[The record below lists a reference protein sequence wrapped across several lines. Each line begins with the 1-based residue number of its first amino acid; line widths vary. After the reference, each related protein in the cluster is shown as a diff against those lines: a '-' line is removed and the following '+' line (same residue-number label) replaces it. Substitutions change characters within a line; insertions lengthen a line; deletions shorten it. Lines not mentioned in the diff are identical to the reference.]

1 MTDIDVRRVES
12 YETRVRPIEVAD
24 VGKLHELTVGVGWP
38 HREEDLRL
46 LLACGQGFL
55 ACDPID
61 RAIGS
66 AMWFPSGDGFATIGM
81 VVITPHLQDHGAGRW
96 MMDHILPLCAGRD
109 LALVATPE
117 AYRLYHSIGFEPVG
131 IVAQHQGI
139 ARAAAAEVPLPERAV
154 LRPAGPDDF
163 EAILARDTEAFGVDR
178 RRILAAVFAASEV
191 TLLEID
197 GMLEGF
203 VFERPFGRGRLIGP
217 LAATSEAVALALTA
231 DRLARRLGEF
241 VRLDLPL
248 EATTSIEA
256 ATPDAFGRAF
266 LSVGASSALSDHLVA
281 CGLERNDRNTLMR
294 LGAEPPAERRWTR
307 YALAAQAIG

>member
-1 MTDIDVRRVES
+1 MSDTTVRRVES
-12 YETRVRPIEVAD
+12 FETRVRRIEEAD

-38 HREEDLRL
+38 HREEDLKL
-46 LLACGQGFL
+46 LIASGEGFL

-61 RAIGS
+61 RVIGS

-81 VVITPHLQDHGAGRW
+81 VVITPHLQDLGAGRW
-96 MMDHILPLCAGRD
+96 MMDHVLPLCAGRD

-131 IVAQHQGI
+131 VVAQHQGI
-139 ARAAAAEVPLPERAV
+139 ARAAAGEVGLPENAV

-163 EAILARDTEAFGVDR
+163 EAILAKDAEAFGVER
-178 RRILAAVFAASEV
+178 RRILGLLFAVSEV
-191 TLLEID
+191 TLIEV
-197 GMLEGF
+197 GGVLEGF
-203 VFERPFGRGRLIGP
+203 VFERPFGRGRLLGP
-217 LAATSEAVALALTA
+217 MAATSEDLALALAA
-231 DRLARRLGEF
+231 DRISRRVGEF

-248 EATTSIEA
+248 DVTTSVDA

-266 LSVGASSALSDHLVA
+266 LSVGASSILSDHLVA

-294 LGAEPPAERRWTR
+294 LGGEPSTNRRWTKF
-307 YALAAQAIG
+307 ALGAQAIG